1 MYKIEIWSYH
11 EKIDE
16 YENNNIQKILQWFID
31 KGYKMLDEYGECC
44 FCVFNDKISGI
55 TPFPQPTSK
64 IFLSL
69 ILNLTKL
76 ANITLSKEKEK

>member
-44 FCVFNDKISGI
+44 FCVFNDNKE
-55 TPFPQPTSK
+55 
-64 IFLSL
+64 LSFEEKD
-69 ILNLTKL
+69 KL
-76 ANITLSKEKEK
+76 GFFR